1 MSLRS
6 EILGRIRDASEA
18 GSPSPARKK
27 AVQQRL
33 KNRASGVLPYHKL
46 KKQNLIAMFE
56 KKAIDADATVVRCST
71 KKLSAKISEFLRQHN
86 LPAVCRTGRN
96 PQLKKLMGS
105 KNSSLKILNG
115 PSDGSDIVG
124 LSTAIGGIAETGTLI
139 LTSGPENP
147 TTLNFLP
154 ENHLVVIHE
163 NDIAMHQE
171 DIWQKIRKRFRRSNM
186 PRTINMITGPSRS
199 ADIEQTLILGAHGPL
214 RLHILI
220 VSGQI

>member
-6 EILGRIRDASEA
+6 KILGRIREASEA
-18 GSPSPARKK
+18 DSSSAARKK
-27 AVQQRL
+27 AVQQRIA
-33 KNRASGVLPYHKL
+33 NHQAGVLPYRKR

-56 KKAIDADATVVRCST
+56 RKAVDADATVERCST
-71 KKLSAKISEFLRQHN
+71 KEVSKKILEFLRQHN
-86 LPAVCRTGRN
+86 LPAICRTGRN
-96 PQLKKLMGS
+96 PKLKKLLGS
-105 KNSSLKILNG
+105 KKSSLKILNG
-115 PSDGSDIVG
+115 PSDESDMVG

-163 NDIAMHQE
+163 NNIAMHQE
-171 DIWQKIRKRFRRSNM
+171 DIWLQLRERYGSSEM